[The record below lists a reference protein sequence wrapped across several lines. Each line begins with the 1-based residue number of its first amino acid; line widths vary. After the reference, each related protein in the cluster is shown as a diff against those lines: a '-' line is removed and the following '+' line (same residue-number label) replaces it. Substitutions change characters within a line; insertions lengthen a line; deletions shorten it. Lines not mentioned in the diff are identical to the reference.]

1 MQNLKKKL
9 KIHAHCF
16 SNNCNLLLATHQKV
30 VWATIL
36 CFLGDIW
43 KKDYEMEFQI
53 IITNGLAIRMSD
65 IIHDGGAKCMLLPGC
80 WYGTRVSS

>member
-1 MQNLKKKL
+1 M
-9 KIHAHCF
+9 
-16 SNNCNLLLATHQKV
+16 LAIHQKV

-36 CFLGDIW
+36 CFLGEIW

-65 IIHDGGAKCMLLPGC
+65 IIHDGAWSAYYYRAVGMELE
-80 WYGTRVSS
+80 